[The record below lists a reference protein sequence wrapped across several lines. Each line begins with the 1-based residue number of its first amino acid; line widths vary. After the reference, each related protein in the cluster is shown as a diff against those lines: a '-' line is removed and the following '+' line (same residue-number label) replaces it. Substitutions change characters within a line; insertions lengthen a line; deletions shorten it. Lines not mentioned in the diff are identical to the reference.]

1 MIKLFLSVLLLAL
14 CSAFGWILTRR
25 YKQRKDF
32 FYALDLFNARFINEV
47 SYTKLPLA
55 AFFDKYPFSGD
66 FGKLLEEKKNS
77 GFVSDTFD
85 VPYLTQDEKNFVRD
99 YFMMIGRS
107 DSASQKDYL
116 QSARTETER
125 LRSESGAEYKRRCNL
140 YVKLGFLFG
149 LIIAVILA

>member
-1 MIKLFLSVLLLAL
+1 
-14 CSAFGWILTRR
+14 
-25 YKQRKDF
+25 
-32 FYALDLFNARFINEV
+32 
-47 SYTKLPLA
+47 
-55 AFFDKYPFSGD
+55 
-66 FGKLLEEKKNS
+66 
-77 GFVSDTFD
+77 
-85 VPYLTQDEKNFVRD
+85 
-99 YFMMIGRS
+99 MMIGRS